1 MMISLDWLT
10 LYLLLGEGHL
20 LFSGILYCMPQLS
33 HQSELKFLTIID
45 IVTIYIDKETG
56 R

>member
-45 IVTIYIDKETG
+45 IVTICIDKET
-56 R
+56 RR